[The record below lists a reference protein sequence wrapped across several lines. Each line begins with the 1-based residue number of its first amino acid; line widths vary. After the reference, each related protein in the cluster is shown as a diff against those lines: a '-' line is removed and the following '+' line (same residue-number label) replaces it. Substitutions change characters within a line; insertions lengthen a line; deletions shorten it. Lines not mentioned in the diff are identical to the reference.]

1 LKYVLA
7 IFALGVLIIVHE
19 LGHFILAKI
28 NKVKVIEFSIGMGPK
43 IFTYKGKETN
53 YSLSL
58 LPVGGYVQ
66 MLGAQEESD
75 EEGSFTSKSP
85 FRRITIIVAGVVM
98 NFLMA
103 IVIFTA
109 VTCNFGF
116 TDTVIKEMVKDGPL
130 IEAGIQANDE
140 VVSINNSK
148 IITYND
154 IGIEMSKNTG
164 EEVSVEYLRDGV
176 KQEVIVKPKY
186 VDDEGGKRY
195 ILGALFNRVDNP
207 TIVQGVKQSFKQSG
221 TLITQTIKTLTK
233 LVTGQGNFKTDLGG
247 PVTVVNLSAGAAE
260 AGIWELVNLVGIL
273 SISLAVFNFLPFPIL
288 DGGWTV
294 LLLIELITKRKVPEK
309 IVNAM
314 NTVGIVLLM
323 ALMVIVTIKDII
335 FPSAY

>member
-1 LKYVLA
+1 MKYVLA

-19 LGHFILAKI
+19 LGHFIMAKI

-66 MLGAQEESD
+66 MLGAQEESE

-85 FRRITIIVAGVVM
+85 FRRITIIVAGVIM
-98 NFLMA
+98 NFILA

-109 VTCNFGF
+109 VLCHFGYR
-116 TDTVIKEMVKDGPL
+116 DTSINEVLKDGPL
-130 IEAGIQANDE
+130 LEAGLQTGDE
-140 VVSINNSK
+140 VTKVNNSK
-148 IITYND
+148 IITFTDLNN
-154 IGIEMSKNTG
+154 EMGKNTG
-164 EEVSVEYLRDGV
+164 EEVTVEYKRDGEI
-176 KQEVIVKPKY
+176 KEATIKPKY

-195 ILGALFNRVDNP
+195 ILGAIFNVVEEP
-207 TIVQGVKQSFKQSG
+207 TLAQGFKQSFKQSG
-221 TLITQTIKTLTK
+221 TLITQALKTLGK
-233 LVTGQGNFKTDLGG
+233 LVTGQGNLKTDIGG
-247 PVTVVNLSAGAAE
+247 PVTVVQLSAGAAE
-260 AGIWELVNLVGIL
+260 AGMWDLANLVGVL

-309 IVNAM
+309 IVNVM
-314 NTVGIVLLM
+314 NTVGIVLLV
-323 ALMVIVTIKDII
+323 ALMVVVTIKDII
-335 FPSAY
+335 FPSVY